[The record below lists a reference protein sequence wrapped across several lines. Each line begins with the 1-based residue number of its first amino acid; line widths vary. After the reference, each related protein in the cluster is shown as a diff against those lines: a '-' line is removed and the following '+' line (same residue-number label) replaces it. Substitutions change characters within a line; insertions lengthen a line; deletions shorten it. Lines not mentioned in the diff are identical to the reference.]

1 MSVVQLSKIDGDDF
15 DGMAPDDMFQ
25 RFFEH
30 ILDDDLLTAGYFDD
44 DDSDALDDNLKL
56 SQTTKYSMISDSG
69 EGCPRPSLQFLS

>member
-30 ILDDDLLTAGYFDD
+30 ILMMTSLTADYFDD
-44 DDSDALDDNLKL
+44 DDPDALDDNLKAF
-56 SQTTKYSMISDSG
+56 SNDKIFND
-69 EGCPRPSLQFLS
+69 F